1 MGSSMKRNFD
11 HRSNPKRVAKIKKIQ
26 NVWRQLGMHTLLI
39 NSMKEIYYRHN
50 DHFAMFSA
58 IIRFFES
65 YYCYNCEANQI
76 SLLLHINYLLSLHQW
91 DLDSPTLI
99 SQILKSKM
107 KENEI
112 GTKFFKFIVER
123 VTQRNLY
130 NAPLFNLIWVLS
142 ETDTKTLNN
151 KMFVINKIIKQQ
163 KLREIMMDTEQAH
176 KKIELIEIYQKK
188 RRTLKENVIL
198 QEKDFLDAHIALVNL
213 YAKWWTKWTA
223 AILQVRKIVEVD
235 SIYNNLFSEAVP
247 YVFKRVYFRFFFEV
261 YMRTLPDIRFVDIN
275 NDKFIS
281 MLTYVVLE
289 DLKIYSQYL
298 PGLLIATPE
307 EEEKSIFDEA
317 AQRKQ
322 NVK

>member
-1 MGSSMKRNFD
+1 M
-11 HRSNPKRVAKIKKIQ
+11 
-26 NVWRQLGMHTLLI
+26 
-39 NSMKEIYYRHN
+39 
-50 DHFAMFSA
+50 
-58 IIRFFES
+58 
-65 YYCYNCEANQI
+65 
-76 SLLLHINYLLSLHQW
+76 
-91 DLDSPTLI
+91 
-99 SQILKSKM
+99 
-107 KENEI
+107 
-112 GTKFFKFIVER
+112 
-123 VTQRNLY
+123 
-130 NAPLFNLIWVLS
+130 
-142 ETDTKTLNN
+142 
-151 KMFVINKIIKQQ
+151 
-163 KLREIMMDTEQAH
+163 
-176 KKIELIEIYQKK
+176 
-188 RRTLKENVIL
+188 
-198 QEKDFLDAHIALVNL
+198 
-213 YAKWWTKWTA
+213 
-223 AILQVRKIVEVD
+223 EVD